1 MASSIEADAGA
12 EVGVAAAEA
21 GVAAAG
27 VTGVSAPPAGTAD
40 APDRA
45 ATRPA
50 PQAPAHGSVAGLVIC
65 LVIGFAAYAL
75 LSALAG
81 LPGLVSGLDYAAV
94 IDGISSSV
102 PKQLLWFLMDFT
114 EPEFYA
120 SVFAGAGVIMGGAV
134 AYLLSRRGSRLAGF
148 EICYGAHRIFPWVL
162 LSQVLSLALTIF
174 VFRYIEGFDASADVT
189 FVATFVPIV
198 ASPPATMLLYGP
210 SVPALLVSSVLAG
223 LMCSPVASWISAYV
237 VTPLGLP
244 GVVANVAAMAV
255 TGFVIFM
262 VLKALPWVR
271 KVPIEGARDTLG
283 PVCDVSTTGWFVRRV
298 IAEFS
303 EAPFYGNEVASLFEL
318 AGLVIGC
325 VVCPSHSVNGSSEAL
340 AAIVLSQFVA
350 ASVGVFL
357 YASKFANGGWYA
369 TYVPVVSTAP
379 ACVLAFGASVPV
391 AVFAGVLGGVLGGP
405 VAEFFS
411 TLLPEDVHATVANVA
426 SMALVTALV
435 YAVMSLLPW
444 F

>member
-1 MASSIEADAGA
+1 MASIEPS
-12 EVGVAAAEA
+12 
-21 GVAAAG
+21 AAG
-27 VTGVSAPPAGTAD
+27 REEAP
-40 APDRA
+40 A
-45 ATRPA
+45 APA
-50 PQAPAHGSVAGLVIC
+50 PSAAGREEAPAAPAFGSPVGLVIC
-65 LVIGFAAYAL
+65 LVIGFAAYVL
-75 LSALAG
+75 LTALAG
-81 LPGLVSGLDYAAV
+81 LPGLVSELDYAAV

-102 PKQLLWFLMDFT
+102 PRQLLWFLMDFT

-120 SVFAGAGVIMGGAV
+120 SAFAGAGVIVGGAV
-134 AYLLSRRGSRLAGF
+134 AYLLARRGSRLAGF
-148 EICYGAHRIFPWVL
+148 EICYGAHRMFPWVL
-162 LSQVLSLALTIF
+162 LSQVISLALTIF
-174 VFRYIEGFDASADVT
+174 VFRYIEGFDASSDVT

-198 ASPPATMLLYGP
+198 AAPPATMLLYGP
-210 SVPALLVSSVLAG
+210 SVPALLVSSVLAS
-223 LMCSPVASWISAYV
+223 LMCSPVATWISAAI

-262 VLKALPWVR
+262 VLKALPWVK
-271 KVPIEGARDTLG
+271 KVPVEGARETLG
-283 PVCDVSTTGWFVRRV
+283 PVCDVSTPGWFVRRV
-298 IAEFS
+298 LAEFS

-318 AGLVIGC
+318 AGLIVGC
-325 VVCPSHSVNGSSEAL
+325 VLCPSHAVNGSSEAL

-357 YASKFANGGWYA
+357 YASKFAGGGWYA

-391 AVFAGVLGGVLGGP
+391 ALFAGVLGGVLGGP

-411 TLLPEDVHATVANVA
+411 TLLPEDVHPTVANVA

-435 YAVMSLLPW
+435 YVVMSLLPW

>member
-1 MASSIEADAGA
+1 MASIEPS
-12 EVGVAAAEA
+12 
-21 GVAAAG
+21 AAG
-27 VTGVSAPPAGTAD
+27 REG
-40 APDRA
+40 
-45 ATRPA
+45 
-50 PQAPAHGSVAGLVIC
+50 APAAPAFGSPVGLVIC

-75 LSALAG
+75 LTVLAG
-81 LPGLVSGLDYAAV
+81 LPGLVSELDYAAV
-94 IDGISSSV
+94 VDGISSSV
-102 PKQLLWFLMDFT
+102 PRQLLWFLMDFT

-120 SVFAGAGVIMGGAV
+120 SAFAGAGVIVGGAV
-134 AYLLSRRGSRLAGF
+134 AYLLARRGSRLAGF
-148 EICYGAHRIFPWVL
+148 EICYGAHRMFPWVL
-162 LSQVLSLALTIF
+162 LSQVISLALTIF
-174 VFRYIEGFDASADVT
+174 VFRYIEGFDASSDVT

-198 ASPPATMLLYGP
+198 AAPPATMLLYGP

-223 LMCSPVASWISAYV
+223 LMCSPVATWISAAV

-262 VLKALPWVR
+262 VLKALPWVK
-271 KVPIEGARDTLG
+271 KVPVEGARETLG
-283 PVCDVSTTGWFVRRV
+283 PVCDVSTPGWFVRRV
-298 IAEFS
+298 LAEFS

-318 AGLVIGC
+318 AGLIVGC
-325 VVCPSHSVNGSSEAL
+325 VLCPSHAVNGSSEAL

-357 YASKFANGGWYA
+357 YASKFAGGGWYA

-391 AVFAGVLGGVLGGP
+391 ALFAGVLGGVLGGP

-411 TLLPEDVHATVANVA
+411 TLLPEDVHPTVANVA

-435 YAVMSLLPW
+435 YVVMSLLPW

>member
-1 MASSIEADAGA
+1 MASIEPS
-12 EVGVAAAEA
+12 
-21 GVAAAG
+21 AAG
-27 VTGVSAPPAGTAD
+27 REEAP
-40 APDRA
+40 A
-45 ATRPA
+45 APA
-50 PQAPAHGSVAGLVIC
+50 PSAAGREGAPAAPAFGSPVGLVIC
-65 LVIGFAAYAL
+65 LAIGFAAYAL
-75 LSALAG
+75 LTALAG
-81 LPGLVSGLDYAAV
+81 LPGLVSELDYAAV
-94 IDGISSSV
+94 VDGISSSV
-102 PKQLLWFLMDFT
+102 SRQLLWFLMDFT

-120 SVFAGAGVIMGGAV
+120 SAFAGAGVIVGGAV
-134 AYLLSRRGSRLAGF
+134 AYLLARRGSRLAGF
-148 EICYGAHRIFPWVL
+148 EICYGAHRMFPWVL
-162 LSQVLSLALTIF
+162 LSQVISLALTIF
-174 VFRYIEGFDASADVT
+174 VFRYIEGFDASSDVT

-198 ASPPATMLLYGP
+198 AAPPATMLLYGP

-223 LMCSPVASWISAYV
+223 LMCSPVATWISEAIV
-237 VTPLGLP
+237 APLGLP

-262 VLKALPWVR
+262 VLKALPWVK
-271 KVPIEGARDTLG
+271 KVPVEGARETLG
-283 PVCDVSTTGWFVRRV
+283 PVCDVSTPGWFVRRV
-298 IAEFS
+298 LAEFS

-318 AGLVIGC
+318 AGLIVGC
-325 VVCPSHSVNGSSEAL
+325 VLCPSHAVNGSSEAL

-357 YASKFANGGWYA
+357 YASKFAGGGWYA

-391 AVFAGVLGGVLGGP
+391 ALFAGVLGGVLGGP

-411 TLLPEDVHATVANVA
+411 TLLPEDVHPTVANVA

-435 YAVMSLLPW
+435 YVVMSLLPW